1 MRLRQADCTRLSLV
15 VSDPYVDV
23 FKRGDERRNKCE
35 CYGDSEGRYCSTVDV
50 PFVTHDSSPSPAS
63 YRWSYLARP
72 MLQKRK
78 SQYGKHYRVSA
89 TISLTYL
96 GSGITPTPTCP
107 TLRPYC
113 TVSTAAPEAEVVEPT
128 AAPRRPMSAA
138 GQEPTARSQNY

>member
-78 SQYGKHYRVSA
+78 SRYGKHQQGQRHHHVDVPW
-89 TISLTYL
+89 IRHHTYSYL
-96 GSGITPTPTCP
+96 PNITPILQLF
-107 TLRPYC
+107 LRRH
-113 TVSTAAPEAEVVEPT
+113 
-128 AAPRRPMSAA
+128 RR
-138 GQEPTARSQNY
+138 RKL